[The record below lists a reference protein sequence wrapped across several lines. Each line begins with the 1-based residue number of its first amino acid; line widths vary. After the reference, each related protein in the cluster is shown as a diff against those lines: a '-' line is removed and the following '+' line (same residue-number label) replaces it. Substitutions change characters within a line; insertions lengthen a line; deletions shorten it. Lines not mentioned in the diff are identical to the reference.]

1 MKPYNYFDDEE
12 EQPQPSA
19 QVRLAQLVAA
29 LQVNGAKLRRTVH
42 RDEEIVEELRDY
54 PNLRRAALKWLAVAL
69 FVLAVVIAIISFAVS
84 LHNQSK
90 WNERFCDQ
98 AGQVCTDYIA
108 KYGACRWESMDER
121 YGKKMARMTGVSY
134 LRRMDFN
141 GDGRDELLICYL
153 EKGLY
158 FFDIWGFDGK
168 NLSKFY
174 SANACYA
181 TGDGKLGSWVV
192 LYHTGRRYQVGVCDP
207 QKPTEVTLYAMRGKK
222 FKKAGSCQYNVD
234 TGVFSQ
240 NDKPNTEDFERLQL
254 SCIRETRAEVLVD
267 TVTAA
272 MEEFNTKTPAAI
284 LRNPNNKEA
293 AFGDWLKVRDKIE
306 ELHLNV

>member
-29 LQVNGAKLRRTVH
+29 LQVNGAKLRRTVR

-158 FFDIWGFDGK
+158 FLIFGA
-168 NLSKFY
+168 LMART
-174 SANACYA
+174 SASS
-181 TGDGKLGSWVV
+181 T
-192 LYHTGRRYQVGVCDP
+192 P
-207 QKPTEVTLYAMRGKK
+207 P
-222 FKKAGSCQYNVD
+222 
-234 TGVFSQ
+234 
-240 NDKPNTEDFERLQL
+240 
-254 SCIRETRAEVLVD
+254 
-267 TVTAA
+267 
-272 MEEFNTKTPAAI
+272 TPAMPPAMASWAAGWYCTTPGAATRWGCAI
-284 LRNPNNKEA
+284 RKNPRK
-293 AFGDWLKVRDKIE
+293 
-306 ELHLNV
+306 

>member
-29 LQVNGAKLRRTVH
+29 LQVNGAKLRRTVR

-158 FFDIWGFDGK
+158 FLIFGALTARTSASSTPPTPAMPPVMASWAAGWYCTTPGAATRWGVRP
-168 NLSKFY
+168 
-174 SANACYA
+174 A
-181 TGDGKLGSWVV
+181 
-192 LYHTGRRYQVGVCDP
+192 
-207 QKPTEVTLYAMRGKK
+207 KPTEVTLYAMRGKK
-222 FKKAGSCQYNVD
+222 FK
-234 TGVFSQ
+234 
-240 NDKPNTEDFERLQL
+240 R
-254 SCIRETRAEVLVD
+254 
-267 TVTAA
+267 
-272 MEEFNTKTPAAI
+272 PAAANI
-284 LRNPNNKEA
+284 M
-293 AFGDWLKVRDKIE
+293 
-306 ELHLNV
+306 